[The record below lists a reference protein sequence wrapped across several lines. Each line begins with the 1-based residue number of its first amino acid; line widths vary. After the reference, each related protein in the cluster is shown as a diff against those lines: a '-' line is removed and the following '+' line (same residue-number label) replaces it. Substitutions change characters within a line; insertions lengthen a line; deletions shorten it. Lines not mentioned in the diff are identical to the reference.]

1 MRQSLRGILIG
12 AAAVVATSSFA
23 FAGEQVLE
31 FKLVTRL
38 VNPTTVVEAA
48 NIEGQT
54 MIASKAVGVAYFKD
68 GRVASKDFILTLDLR
83 NGSGPYKGYST
94 YTFEDG
100 SSITASFTGE
110 RKAGESHGIYTIVSG
125 TGTYA
130 NATGTGSFD
139 SVPTKFKDAILYNG
153 KFEIKTPEKRMTAAS
168 DCRPPNTRRGAPDR
182 GEHRQA
188 AKAFTQIKS
197 PDSCRG

>member
-1 MRQSLRGILIG
+1 MKRFSGTGLAALLTLGMTTAAVAARRHFSGLLIG
-12 AAAVVATSSFA
+12 ATALLVTSTIA
-23 FAGEQVLE
+23 FAGEQVLQ
-31 FKLVTRL
+31 FKLVTML
-38 VNPTTVVEAA
+38 VNPTTILEAA
-48 NIEGQT
+48 KFEGQT
-54 MIASKAVGVAYFKD
+54 MIASKAIGVAYFKD
-68 GRVASKDFILTLDLR
+68 GRVASKDFIITLDLR

-139 SVPTKFKDAILYNG
+139 SVPAKFKDATLYDG
-153 KFEIKTPEKRMTAAS
+153 KFDVKTP
-168 DCRPPNTRRGAPDR
+168 
-182 GEHRQA
+182 
-188 AKAFTQIKS
+188 
-197 PDSCRG
+197 

>member
-1 MRQSLRGILIG
+1 MEDTHMRQSLCGILIG
-12 AAAVVATSSFA
+12 AAAVVATSSIA
-23 FAGEQVLE
+23 FAGEQKLE

-68 GRVASKDFILTLDLR
+68 GRVASKDFIIALDLR
-83 NGSGPYKGYST
+83 NGSGSYKGYST

-110 RKAGESHGIYTIVSG
+110 RKGGESHGIYTIVSG

-139 SVPTKFKDAILYNG
+139 SVPTKFKDATLYDG
-153 KFEIKTPEKRMTAAS
+153 KFDVKTP
-168 DCRPPNTRRGAPDR
+168 
-182 GEHRQA
+182 
-188 AKAFTQIKS
+188 
-197 PDSCRG
+197 

>member
-1 MRQSLRGILIG
+1 MHWGQAKKERNAATG
-12 AAAVVATSSFA
+12 ATALLATSTIA

-68 GRVASKDFILTLDLR
+68 GRVASKDFIITLDLR

-94 YTFEDG
+94 YT
-100 SSITASFTGE
+100 ITASFTGE
-110 RKAGESHGIYTIVSG
+110 RKAGESHGTYTIVSG

-139 SVPTKFKDAILYNG
+139 SVPTKFKDATLYDG
-153 KFEIKTPEKRMTAAS
+153 KFDVKTP
-168 DCRPPNTRRGAPDR
+168 
-182 GEHRQA
+182 
-188 AKAFTQIKS
+188 
-197 PDSCRG
+197 